1 MTSPKTNTT
10 ILYSVLLVI
19 GTIQLVMVCQQILN
33 QWTISHPLRQFLLGL
48 RFLIN
53 LAFLV
58 IFSIKLKKITVP
70 DNKDAEEIS
79 E

>member
-10 ILYSVLLVI
+10 ILYIILLLIGTVQIVMVSKQIQADWIISQGPRRFLLV
-19 GTIQLVMVCQQILN
+19 
-33 QWTISHPLRQFLLGL
+33 L

-58 IFSIKLKKITVP
+58 IFAIKLKKITTLNS
-70 DNKDAEEIS
+70 DNKGAGEL
-79 E
+79 

>member
-10 ILYSVLLVI
+10 ILYIILLLIGTLQIVMVSKQIQADWIISQGPRRFLLV
-19 GTIQLVMVCQQILN
+19 
-33 QWTISHPLRQFLLGL
+33 L

-58 IFSIKLKKITVP
+58 IFAIKLKKITALNS
-70 DNKDAEEIS
+70 DNKGAGEL
-79 E
+79 

>member
-10 ILYSVLLVI
+10 ILYIVLLII
-19 GTIQLVMVCQQILN
+19 GTLQIVMVSEQIRAD
-33 QWTISHPLRQFLLGL
+33 WVISHSPRRFLLVL

-58 IFSIKLKKITVP
+58 IFAIKLKKITALNS
-70 DNKDAEEIS
+70 DGKEAGKL
-79 E
+79 

>member
-10 ILYSVLLVI
+10 ILYIILLLIGTVQIVMVSKQIQADWIISQGPRRFLLV
-19 GTIQLVMVCQQILN
+19 
-33 QWTISHPLRQFLLGL
+33 L

-58 IFSIKLKKITVP
+58 IFAIKLKKITALNS
-70 DNKDAEEIS
+70 DNKGAGEL
-79 E
+79 

>member
-10 ILYSVLLVI
+10 ILYIILLIIGTVQIVMVSKQIQADWIISQGPRRFLLV
-19 GTIQLVMVCQQILN
+19 
-33 QWTISHPLRQFLLGL
+33 L

-58 IFSIKLKKITVP
+58 IFAIKLKKITALNS
-70 DNKDAEEIS
+70 DNKGAGEL
-79 E
+79 